1 MVYEDKI
8 FNGINDK
15 RLTRLVRPWPEGHA
29 YLCQCTLKQ
38 LLLFFGRLFVICNA
52 CQELNTLYFYFI
64 LKVNNDFLFWEFTP
78 VNSNRETLHK

>member
-29 YLCQCTLKQ
+29 YLSQSDFNSFWIQWKEQKINL
-38 LLLFFGRLFVICNA
+38 I
-52 CQELNTLYFYFI
+52 LNR
-64 LKVNNDFLFWEFTP
+64 
-78 VNSNRETLHK
+78 NS